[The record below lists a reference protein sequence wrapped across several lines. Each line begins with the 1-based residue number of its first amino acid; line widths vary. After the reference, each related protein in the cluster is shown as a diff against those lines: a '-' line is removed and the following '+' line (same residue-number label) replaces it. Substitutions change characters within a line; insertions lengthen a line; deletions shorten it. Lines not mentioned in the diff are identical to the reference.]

1 STADDGGDDSL
12 VGDRNT
18 KNVCFKGLYLEVL
31 NDMVV
36 YSPLVQGVS
45 WRDKVL
51 GKGLMDLVLNGG
63 FNF

>member
-1 STADDGGDDSL
+1 M
-12 VGDRNT
+12 GDRNT
-18 KNVCFKGLYLEVL
+18 KNVCFKGLYFEVM

-51 GKGLMDLVLNGG
+51 GKGLMDLVLKGG
-63 FNF
+63 LNF